1 MKKQVNTMGILLI
14 FLFSLIGIAYLQL
27 PMANQKKENLT
38 KVEALRQQEKE
49 GVKINLLKNLPDF
62 GFNNLVADW
71 IYLQF
76 IQYFGDRARDY
87 TGYSLNPEYFR
98 GVVDKDPR
106 FISPY
111 FILAP
116 ATSLFS
122 GRPDISVELMAQGLE
137 SISPE
142 QPKAYQVW
150 FYKGIDELLFVGKPE
165 DAQKSYEMAVKW
177 AKYHNDAGSKT
188 VARQAEETAN
198 FLEKNPDSKKAQAAA
213 WMGIF
218 ANAREDVVR
227 DLALRNIKRLGGNLV
242 VSGNK
247 ASLSFPTED

>member
-87 TGYSLNPEYFR
+87 T
-98 GVVDKDPR
+98 
-106 FISPY
+106 
-111 FILAP
+111 
-116 ATSLFS
+116 
-122 GRPDISVELMAQGLE
+122 
-137 SISPE
+137 
-142 QPKAYQVW
+142 
-150 FYKGIDELLFVGKPE
+150 
-165 DAQKSYEMAVKW
+165 
-177 AKYHNDAGSKT
+177 
-188 VARQAEETAN
+188 
-198 FLEKNPDSKKAQAAA
+198 
-213 WMGIF
+213 
-218 ANAREDVVR
+218 
-227 DLALRNIKRLGGNLV
+227 
-242 VSGNK
+242 
-247 ASLSFPTED
+247 